1 MTTTPQSSD
10 PFDVLGLAPSF
21 DLTHQEVER
30 AYLAQAAGLH
40 PDLGGASVGS
50 DDLERET
57 ARLNAA
63 RATLRD
69 AERRA
74 GALLARLGGP
84 SASEDRSLPDGFLME
99 ILEIRERVEAA
110 AGSGDPEQIARW
122 EAWAA
127 EERARYTRE
136 VSARFAQL
144 GETPDASD
152 LGAIRTQ
159 LNAWRY
165 IERLIEQLDPDYDPA
180 RADFGGGG

>member
-1 MTTTPQSSD
+1 MTTTPESTD

-21 DLTHQEVER
+21 DVSVAEVER
-30 AYLAQAAGLH
+30 AYLARAAGLH
-40 PDLGGASVGS
+40 PDLGGSSVETP
-50 DDLERET
+50 DPERES

-69 AERRA
+69 AEKRA

-84 SASEDRSLPDGFLME
+84 SASQDRSLPDGFLLE
-99 ILEIRERVEAA
+99 ILEIREQVEEAA
-110 AGSGDPEQIARW
+110 ASGDPEQIARW
-122 EAWAA
+122 EAWAG
-127 EERARYTRE
+127 EERARYTRQ
-136 VSARFAQL
+136 VSALFAQL
-144 GETPDASD
+144 GEPPEANALSS
-152 LGAIRTQ
+152 IRTT